1 MKTGKLSTPWCIT
14 LIILPFIAGLICLGI
29 GRIWISP
36 AEVFSAIAE
45 VFTGSSEIP
54 VLTRM
59 TLWNLRLPR
68 ILLAAVAGAGLSAA
82 GCAFQSLF
90 ANPLATPDT
99 LGVASGA
106 YRTRVSRARK
116 CLRENKEI
124 KRLCVELFG
133 SDYSNVA

>member
-1 MKTGKLSTPWCIT
+1 MELKSQGYSD
-14 LIILPFIAGLICLGI
+14 
-29 GRIWISP
+29 
-36 AEVFSAIAE
+36 
-45 VFTGSSEIP
+45 SEI
-54 VLTRM
+54 VE
-59 TLWNLRLPR
+59 
-68 ILLAAVAGAGLSAA
+68 V
-82 GCAFQSLF
+82 
-90 ANPLATPDT
+90 